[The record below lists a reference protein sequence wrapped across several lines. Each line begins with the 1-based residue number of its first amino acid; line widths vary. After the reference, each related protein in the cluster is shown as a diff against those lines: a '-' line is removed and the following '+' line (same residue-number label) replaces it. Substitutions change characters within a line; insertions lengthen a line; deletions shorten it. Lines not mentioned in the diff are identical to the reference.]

1 MASSRAHHLY
11 RRRCDR
17 ERSLPR
23 DSGGRLAMAARRG
36 SVPPR
41 GSGWRPT
48 AARRGPRP
56 PAPTP
61 ADHVPHALM
70 TLSSALFDTLDEGE
84 ILSLA
89 MDHVAAAGPYGAEA
103 GYLTVD
109 GALVP
114 SPRNGQVHAL
124 AVDRRVRELAG
135 EDGPVTVPGRPRA
148 RALGLRG
155 HERLHGYL
163 VVTSRSRPTEA
174 ERSLLATLVRHT
186 AAALSAA
193 FAHRRRREDALELHR
208 LREERTALQGQ
219 LISVVAELGY
229 ERALHALMADVA
241 ASDGG
246 GGEEAITRA
255 LHGLTGLPALVEDR
269 FGRLRS
275 WTGPDRPDPY
285 PEPDPV
291 RQDAMLYAVGR
302 QAGPVR
308 VKDRLVTLVRP
319 HGEILGVLALVD
331 VQREA
336 DDHTLRAL
344 EDGAASLAPE
354 LAHLR
359 NLAEVE
365 SKLHRE
371 LADDLLTGTDEAS
384 AYARSEAVGHDLHR
398 RHYVV
403 VVQWSN
409 RTADGPF
416 AQTVGR
422 AASAVGMHSLLT
434 RRSDHV
440 VLVADDRPHA
450 RALYEA
456 LARETGTRSG
466 TIGVS
471 APCDSL
477 ADIPHRYQE
486 AQRALEVRRHSHEHY
501 GTTFF
506 DELGLYRILGP
517 GNDYRELETFVHEWL
532 GQLIDY
538 DSRHHTAMVETLSQ
552 YFDCGGNYDETAES
566 LAIHRSTLRYRLQR
580 IRDISGNDLADVEDR
595 LNLQVA
601 TRVWKIVLGEQA
613 GERRR

>member
-1 MASSRAHHLY
+1 MVGSQAPSLHHRY
-11 RRRCDR
+11 SHRKG
-17 ERSLPR
+17 SLPR
-23 DSGGRLAMAARRG
+23 GSAGRD
-36 SVPPR
+36 
-41 GSGWRPT
+41 PT
-48 AARRGPRP
+48 AARGGPCP
-56 PAPTP
+56 PARTP
-61 ADHVPHALM
+61 ADHALHELVA
-70 TLSSALFDTLDEGE
+70 LSRALFGTLDEVE
-84 ILSLA
+84 ILRLA
-89 MDHVAAAGPYGAEA
+89 MDHIAAAGPYSAEA
-103 GYLTVD
+103 GYLNVGGD
-109 GALVP
+109 LVP
-114 SPRNGQVHAL
+114 SPRDGQMPAS
-124 AVDRRVRELAG
+124 AVSRRVRELAG
-135 EDGPVTVPGRPRA
+135 QDGNVTVPGRPWG

-155 HERLHGYL
+155 LEGLHGYL

-186 AAALSAA
+186 AAALSVA

-208 LREERTALQGQ
+208 LRDERTALQRQ

-229 ERALHALMADVA
+229 ERAVHALMAGVA
-241 ASDGG
+241 ASG
-246 GGEEAITRA
+246 GGEEAVTRA
-255 LHGLTGLPALVEDR
+255 LHGLTGLPVLVEDR

-275 WTGPDRPDPY
+275 WTGPSRPVPY

-291 RQDAMLYAVGR
+291 RQDEMLYAVAR

-308 VKDRLVTLVRP
+308 IRDRLITLIRP

-331 VQREA
+331 ARDEA
-336 DDHTLRAL
+336 DEHTVLAL
-344 EDGAASLAPE
+344 EHAAASLAPE
-354 LAHLR
+354 LTHLR

-365 SKLHRE
+365 LRLHRE
-371 LADDLLTGTDEAS
+371 LVDDLLAGTDEAS

-398 RHYVV
+398 SHYVV

-409 RTADGPF
+409 RTADDSF

-422 AASAVGMHSLLT
+422 AASAVGMRSLLT

-450 RALYEA
+450 RSLYEA

-471 APCDSL
+471 APSDSL
-477 ADIPHRYQE
+477 NDIPHHYQE
-486 AQRALEVRRHSHEHY
+486 AQRALDVRRHSRERY
-501 GTTFF
+501 GTAFF

-517 GNDYRELETFVHEWL
+517 GNDYRELETFVQEWL

-538 DSRHHTAMVETLSQ
+538 DSRHHATLVETLSR

-580 IRDISGNDLADVEDR
+580 IRDISGNDLANVEDR

-601 TRVWKIVLGEQA
+601 TRVWKIVLG
-613 GERRR
+613 GPG

>member
-1 MASSRAHHLY
+1 MAGSRAHDLY
-11 RRRCDR
+11 RRRSDW
-17 ERSLPR
+17 EGSPPPG
-23 DSGGRLAMAARRG
+23 SGGRHL
-36 SVPPR
+36 
-41 GSGWRPT
+41 T

-61 ADHVPHALM
+61 ADHALRELM
-70 TLSSALFDTLDEGE
+70 VLSRALFGTPDEGE
-84 ILSLA
+84 ILRLA
-89 MDHVAAAGPYGAEA
+89 MAHIAAAGPYSAEA
-103 GYLTVD
+103 GYLKVD
-109 GALVP
+109 GDLVP
-114 SPRNGQVHAL
+114 SPRNRQTHAS
-124 AVDRRVRELAG
+124 AVNRRVRELAG
-135 EDGPVTVPGRPRA
+135 QDGAVTVPGSPWG

-155 HERLHGYL
+155 LEGLHGYL

-186 AAALSAA
+186 AAALSVA
-193 FAHRRRREDALELHR
+193 FACRRQREDALELHR
-208 LREERTALQGQ
+208 LRDERTALQRQ
-219 LISVVAELGY
+219 LISVVAELRY
-229 ERALHALMADVA
+229 QRAVHALMADVT
-241 ASDGG
+241 ASS

-255 LHGLTGLPALVEDR
+255 LHKLTGFPALVEDR

-275 WTGPDRPDPY
+275 WTGPSRPDPY

-291 RQDAMLYAVGR
+291 RQDEMLHAVAR

-308 VKDRLVTLVRP
+308 IKDRLITLVRP

-331 VQREA
+331 ARDEA
-336 DDHTLRAL
+336 DEHTVLAL
-344 EDGAASLAPE
+344 EHAAASLAPE

-365 SKLHRE
+365 LRLHRG
-371 LADDLLTGTDEAS
+371 LVDDLLAGTDEGS

-398 RHYVV
+398 SHYIV
-403 VVQWSN
+403 VVQWPN
-409 RTADGPF
+409 RTADDSF

-422 AASAVGMHSLLT
+422 AASAVGMRSLLT

-440 VLVADDRPHA
+440 VLIADDRPHA

-471 APCDSL
+471 APCNSL
-477 ADIPHRYQE
+477 DDIPHHYQE
-486 AQRALEVRRHSHEHY
+486 AQRALEVRRHSREHY

-517 GNDYRELETFVHEWL
+517 GNDYRELETFVQEWL

-538 DSRHHTAMVETLSQ
+538 DSRHHTAMVETLSR
-552 YFDCGGNYDETAES
+552 YFDCGGNYDETADS

-580 IRDISGNDLADVEDR
+580 IRDISGNDLANVEDR

-601 TRVWKIVLGEQA
+601 TRVWKIVLG
-613 GERRR
+613 GPG